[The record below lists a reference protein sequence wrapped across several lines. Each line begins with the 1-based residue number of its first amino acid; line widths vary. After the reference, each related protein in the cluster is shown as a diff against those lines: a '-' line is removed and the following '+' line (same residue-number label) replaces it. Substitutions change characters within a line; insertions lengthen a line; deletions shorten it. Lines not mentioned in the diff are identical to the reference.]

1 MLVVGA
7 GPAGSDLTRQLAA
20 HGEDVVLVERL
31 PDLRRAAFSSAAL
44 PLDALDR
51 FGLPASVVA
60 HRWSGW
66 ELLGPGE
73 ARRRWQ
79 GGRPQG
85 VVLDFGALR
94 EWLVGEAMRWGARVW
109 LGHRALACHQ
119 EADGL
124 HTVLRRGDGRQL
136 EVHSDWVI
144 DATGQERSLLG
155 DPPVGG
161 PGAENLVSGVG
172 LEWLVQVPSSCW
184 ERWSDRLAFC
194 LGSDWVA
201 QGYGWVFPMQAPLLK
216 LGVCRLLDPSRH
228 QPPLGG
234 VLERLIERL
243 LAPAERQAM
252 AVVDRHGGLIRSS
265 IRRREPHRRGRLVG
279 LGDAVSTANL
289 LGGEGIRHALTSARI
304 LAPLLLEAL
313 RIESAQ
319 AARFNGL
326 ADEEQDVLPG
336 DRSWNRGEV
345 GYQDDGND
353 DGGSDGQDPALS
365 HLDAYPGQLRRA
377 LGWRWPLSGR
387 LARRTWLG
395 LNSDRADRRLER
407 LLQSLEGEGGEALSS
422 LLFGYR
428 FERYGIKAVPY
439 FLGLR

>member
-7 GPAGSDLTRQLAA
+7 GPSGADLARQLAA
-20 HGEDVVLVERL
+20 HGEDVLLVDRL

-51 FGLPASVVA
+51 FGLPSCVVA
-60 HRWSGW
+60 QRWSGW

-73 ARRRWQ
+73 ARRHWP
-79 GGRPQG
+79 GGSPQG

-94 EWLVGEAMRWGARVW
+94 EWLVGEAQRWGARVW

-119 EADGL
+119 QPDGI
-124 HTVLRRGDGRQL
+124 HTVLRQGDGRCL

-155 DPPVGG
+155 DPPAAGL
-161 PGAENLVSGVG
+161 GAETLVSGVG
-172 LEWLVQVPSSCW
+172 LEWLVEVSRACW
-184 ERWSDRLAFC
+184 ERWSDQLAFC

-234 VLERLIERL
+234 VLERMIERL

-252 AVVDRHGGLIRSS
+252 NVVDRHGGLIRSS

-289 LGGEGIRHALTSARI
+289 LGGEGIRHALMSSRV
-304 LAPLLLEAL
+304 LAPLLLEEL
-313 RIESAQ
+313 RH
-319 AARFNGL
+319 
-326 ADEEQDVLPG
+326 PP
-336 DRSWNRGEV
+336 EV
-345 GYQDDGND
+345 CCVER
-353 DGGSDGQDPALS
+353 
-365 HLDAYPGQLRRA
+365 YPLELRRA
-377 LGWRWPLSGR
+377 LGWRWSLSGR

-395 LNSDRADRRLER
+395 LHGSAADRRLGS
-407 LLQSLEGEGGEALSS
+407 LLTSLEQQGASALTD

-428 FERYGIKAVPY
+428 FERYGIRALPY
-439 FLGLR
+439 LLGLR

>member
-1 MLVVGA
+1 VRCRVLVVGA
-7 GPAGSDLTRQLAA
+7 GPAGSDLARQLAA
-20 HGEDVVLVERL
+20 RGEDVVLVERL

-73 ARRRWQ
+73 ARRSWQ
-79 GGRPQG
+79 GGWPQG

-94 EWLVGEAMRWGARVW
+94 EWLVGEAQRWGARVW

-119 EADGL
+119 EADRL
-124 HTVLRRGDGRQL
+124 RTVLRRGDGSQL

-155 DPPVGG
+155 DPPAAG
-161 PGAENLVSGVG
+161 PGSEQLVSGVG

-201 QGYGWVFPMQAPLLK
+201 QGYGWVFPMQAPRLK
-216 LGVCRLLDPSRH
+216 LGVCRLLDPSRD

-252 AVVDRHGGLIRSS
+252 AVLDRHGGLIRSS

-289 LGGEGIRHALTSARI
+289 LGGEGIRHALMSSRV
-304 LAPLLLEAL
+304 LAPLLLEEL
-313 RIESAQ
+313 RREP
-319 AARFNGL
+319 AAAVASPTPPWPGASPAATPVARTL
-326 ADEEQDVLPG
+326 AGNQPG
-336 DRSWNRGEV
+336 GCCVDR
-345 GYQDDGND
+345 
-353 DGGSDGQDPALS
+353 
-365 HLDAYPGQLRRA
+365 YPLELRRA
-377 LGWRWPLSGR
+377 LGWRWSLSGR

-395 LNSDRADRRLER
+395 LHGSAADRRLGS
-407 LLQSLEGEGGEALSS
+407 LLTSLEQERASALTD

-428 FERYGIKAVPY
+428 FERYGIRALPY
-439 FLGLR
+439 LLGLR

>member
-1 MLVVGA
+1 VLVVGA
-7 GPAGSDLTRQLAA
+7 GPAGADLTRQLAA
-20 HGEDVVLVERL
+20 NGEDVVLVERL

-51 FGLPASVVA
+51 FGLPSSVVA

-73 ARRRWQ
+73 SCRRWQ
-79 GGRPQG
+79 GDRPQG

-94 EWLVGEAMRWGARVW
+94 EWLVGEAQRWGARVW
-109 LGHRALACHQ
+109 LGHCAMACHQ

-124 HTVLRRGDGRQL
+124 RTVLRRGDGSQL

-155 DPPVGG
+155 DPPAAG
-161 PGAENLVSGVG
+161 PGSETLVSGVG
-172 LEWLVQVPSSCW
+172 LEWLVEVPQSCW

-201 QGYGWVFPMQAPLLK
+201 QGYGWVFPMQAPRLK
-216 LGVCRLLDPSRH
+216 LGVCRLLDPSRD

-243 LAPAERQAM
+243 LEPAERQAM

-265 IRRREPHRRGRLVG
+265 VRRREPHRRGRLVG

-289 LGGEGIRHALTSARI
+289 LGGEGIRHALMSSRV
-304 LAPLLLEAL
+304 LAPLLLEEL
-313 RIESAQ
+313 QAQ
-319 AARFNGL
+319 ASGSVAGPTP
-326 ADEEQDVLPG
+326 ATKDAMPG
-336 DRSWNRGEV
+336 TAPPKGTMLGPRPLGRGVDRYPLEV
-345 GYQDDGND
+345 
-353 DGGSDGQDPALS
+353 
-365 HLDAYPGQLRRA
+365 RRA
-377 LGWRWPLSGR
+377 LGWRWSLSGR

-395 LNSDRADRRLER
+395 LHGSAADRRLGS
-407 LLQSLEGEGGEALSS
+407 LLTSLEQEGAPALTD

-428 FERYGIKAVPY
+428 FERYGIRALPY
-439 FLGLR
+439 LLGLR

>member
-7 GPAGSDLTRQLAA
+7 GPAGGDLARQLAA

-31 PDLRRAAFSSAAL
+31 PDLRRSAFSSAAL

-60 HRWSGW
+60 QRWSGW

-73 ARRRWQ
+73 DRRSWP
-79 GGRPQG
+79 GGVPQG

-94 EWLVGEAMRWGARVW
+94 EWLVGEAQRWGARVW

-124 HTVLRRGDGRQL
+124 HTVLRRGDGGRL

-155 DPPVGG
+155 DPPAGG
-161 PGAENLVSGVG
+161 PRAESLVSGVG
-172 LEWLVQVPSSCW
+172 LEWLVQVPSACW

-201 QGYGWVFPMQAPLLK
+201 QGYGWVFPMQAPRLK
-216 LGVCRLLDPSRH
+216 LGVCRLLDPSRD

-252 AVVDRHGGLIRSS
+252 AVLDRHGGLIRSS

-289 LGGEGIRHALTSARI
+289 LGGEGIRHALMSSRV
-304 LAPLLLEAL
+304 LAPLLLEEL
-313 RIESAQ
+313 RH
-319 AARFNGL
+319 
-326 ADEEQDVLPG
+326 PP
-336 DRSWNRGEV
+336 
-345 GYQDDGND
+345 
-353 DGGSDGQDPALS
+353 GGSCVDR
-365 HLDAYPGQLRRA
+365 YPLELRRA
-377 LGWRWPLSGR
+377 LGWRWSLSGR

-395 LNSDRADRRLER
+395 LHGTAADQRLGA
-407 LLQSLEGEGGEALSS
+407 LLTSLEQEGASALSD

-428 FERYGIKAVPY
+428 FERYGIKALPY
-439 FLGLR
+439 LLGLR

>member
-7 GPAGSDLTRQLAA
+7 GPAGGDLARQLAA
-20 HGEDVVLVERL
+20 HGEDVLLVERL

-44 PLDALDR
+44 PLDALER

-73 ARRRWQ
+73 SCRRWQ

-94 EWLVGEAMRWGARVW
+94 EWLVGEAQRWGARVW

-124 HTVLRRGDGRQL
+124 HTVLRQGDGGEI

-155 DPPVGG
+155 DPPAGG
-161 PGAENLVSGVG
+161 PGAETLVSGVG
-172 LEWLVQVPSSCW
+172 LEWLVQVPSACW

-201 QGYGWVFPMQAPLLK
+201 QGYGWVFPMQTPRLK
-216 LGVCRLLDPSRH
+216 LGVCRLLDPSRD

-252 AVVDRHGGLIRSS
+252 AVLDRHGGLIRSS

-289 LGGEGIRHALTSARI
+289 LGGEGIRHALLSSRV
-304 LAPLLLEAL
+304 LAPLLLEDL
-313 RIESAQ
+313 RHP
-319 AARFNGL
+319 
-326 ADEEQDVLPG
+326 PG
-336 DRSWNRGEV
+336 GCCVDR
-345 GYQDDGND
+345 
-353 DGGSDGQDPALS
+353 
-365 HLDAYPGQLRRA
+365 YPLELRRA
-377 LGWRWPLSGR
+377 LGWRWSISGR

-395 LNSDRADRRLER
+395 LHGSAADRRLGA
-407 LLQSLEGEGGEALSS
+407 LLTSLEQEGTSALSD

-428 FERYGIKAVPY
+428 FERYGIRALPY
-439 FLGLR
+439 LLGLR